1 VSDVTQKA
9 RDVARARRLGLALP
23 LLFFAALA
31 GLFWYAL
38 HGGDPS
44 RLPSAL
50 LGKPVPVFTLP
61 PLEGLVADGKDVP
74 GFASTDLAQGSPT
87 IVNVFASWCLE
98 CQEEHPLLVALAKE
112 PGVRLFGIDYK
123 DDAAA
128 ARRFLGRY
136 GNPYARVGADSS
148 GRTAIDFGV
157 YGVPET
163 YVITPDGRI
172 AFRQVGPLSETI
184 IKEKLLP
191 LLKSAPAGPPPS

>member
-98 CQEEHPLLVALAKE
+98 CQEEHPLLVALAEE

>member
-98 CQEEHPLLVALAKE
+98 CQEEHPLLVALAEE

-136 GNPYARVGADSS
+136 GNPYARVGADLS

-163 YVITPDGRI
+163 YVITPDGKI